1 MLEAVVAPLGQRRI
15 LLPAAEGRQL
25 VRYRRGV
32 LGDREGDASGSGV
45 PALAP
50 DDDVLQADER
60 GRGQDR
66 AQDLPGHQR
75 AERELGA
82 VRDVVAGVKD
92 GGSARETRRL
102 GGMRRLGAPGGSHGF
117 ELLRRL
123 HRGREVGDPDLRE
136 KLGKLLVAHRAKA
149 LSPGG
154 DEPKSSRVTDL
165 AEHPVVVVEH
175 LVEVLPEGREP
186 VRPSV
191 GGRRPLLTGGGR
203 RGDDD
208 QRDHRRWNREC
219 SRGFHGLLLSPP
231 RESGS
236 RENDGADGAAVF
248 AALQTG
254 PERRDGL
261 RSEGSAG
268 SGGYPADAP

>member
-1 MLEAVVAPLGQRRI
+1 M
-15 LLPAAEGRQL
+15 
-25 VRYRRGV
+25 
-32 LGDREGDASGSGV
+32 
-45 PALAP
+45 
-50 DDDVLQADER
+50 
-60 GRGQDR
+60 
-66 AQDLPGHQR
+66 
-75 AERELGA
+75 
-82 VRDVVAGVKD
+82 AGVKD

-219 SRGFHGLLLSPP
+219 SRGFHGLCSSLPP
-231 RESGS
+231 AR
-236 RENDGADGAAVF
+236 AVHAKTTARM
-248 AALQTG
+248 AALRCLPHSRRGRSDAMVFDRKDRQAAEAIPRTRLSQTSSAS
-254 PERRDGL
+254 PAFLFLLTRPQRR
-261 RSEGSAG
+261 
-268 SGGYPADAP
+268 P